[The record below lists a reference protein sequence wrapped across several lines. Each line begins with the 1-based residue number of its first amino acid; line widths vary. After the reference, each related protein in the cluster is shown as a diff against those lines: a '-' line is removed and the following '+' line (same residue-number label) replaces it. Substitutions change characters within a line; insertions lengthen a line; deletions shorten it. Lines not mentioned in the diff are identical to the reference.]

1 MIRNSILGLTSLTV
15 LGFLS
20 MSNPVNAQEHRYD
33 PPWNKSPESAVN
45 FTIPGIDNI
54 PDLYGD
60 IVDPQLVIFFA
71 GNQFMCIPELL
82 DAFKAQHP
90 EYERIFVETL
100 PPGILAKQIEG
111 GSITIGNMRITH
123 KPDVY
128 AAGKN
133 RINSMQQHFSKIDT
147 YAYNK
152 LTIMVPKGN
161 PKQVKSIKD
170 LGKKE
175 LRVAM
180 PNPAWEGVG
189 NQIVSVYNKLG
200 GKALETQIMEI
211 KVKDGS
217 TYLTKIHHRESP
229 MRILYEQADAA
240 PVWASEVVFQK
251 MLKHPVDEVP
261 IPDQDNVKA
270 HYQIASLKNAPR
282 PQAAADFLAFMQS
295 KEAKAIYKKYGF
307 DTP

>member
-1 MIRNSILGLTSLTV
+1 MIRLGTNRPSRPSTL
-15 LGFLS
+15 F
-20 MSNPVNAQEHRYD
+20 
-33 PPWNKSPESAVN
+33 
-45 FTIPGIDNI
+45 IPGIDNI

-170 LGKKE
+170 LCKKD

-200 GKALETQIMEI
+200 GKALETQIMET
-211 KVKDGS
+211 KVKEGS